1 MRRLWFI
8 LFLLPV
14 LGFSQAFQRQFWTT
28 NTHPWVLISPGT
40 NCFVTYHLLGS
51 QTNQFVIDIPA
62 SGSGQT
68 NVTILSQGTN
78 VFVHST
84 TNSGVITYT
93 VDVPTQP
100 QQTNWS
106 LADITNLTTLQI
118 AWQQITNVDSIQI
131 PLASIT
137 NLASLQIP
145 GNSVTSIVAT
155 ATTATYVTGN
165 NATLTNHIYATNVES
180 GGQLPIGTVATNT
193 PNVGD
198 FLSFTGS
205 RDWTKDGSTLTN
217 INNLSPGL
225 TNYILNLVA
234 GVNRNFYFASATN
247 TLGVGTSTNC
257 STMIDT
263 PVAAAATNS
272 IAVPNPGV
280 YFLSRV
286 STNTVTR
293 IEAGPI
299 ALETYIFVTG
309 GGGVQTITAHPEIW
323 IWFTNNTMVQLASAG
338 SQVFIEG
345 TGEPIIFNTTMNVSA
360 ATNLTGGAH
369 ILLRWFADAVANS
382 PTWNFVIGGVY
393 DSHISVN
400 IANQSG
406 TYIGSFIG
414 DGSGITNAPYIAN
427 NNGTGTNTT
436 LFNSA
441 APALT
446 LHGGFLSTNDI
457 TGSMALQTNGTL
469 QISNASVVA
478 AIGLG
483 NTNVLEVDTVPLKSA
498 LAVDTNGTV
507 FVKSLTASRIA
518 MSDARDGLSSV
529 AASGA
534 VPINA
539 DGSAT
544 TSAQVNTL
552 YTGGIIGPRFTGS
565 TTPPGSAWTVS
576 TANRFVSVVGTSFAS
591 SSDEGGVAVAFPIPC
606 TLTNFYMR
614 AEGIGTGTN
623 AVATVM
629 TNGVAS
635 SITLNWNGQG
645 STLVQTS
652 DTAHGVSIPAGCTV
666 SVKITDNVVSS
677 GTITLG
683 TLSLEYY

>member
-1 MRRLWFI
+1 MKRLWLI

-28 NTHPWVLISPGT
+28 NTHPWVLVSPGT

-93 VDVPTQP
+93 IDVPTQP

-198 FLSFTGS
+198 FLSYGGS
-205 RDWTKDGSTLTN
+205 RFWTKDASSLSN

-225 TNYILNLVA
+225 TNYILGLVA
-234 GVNRNFYFASATN
+234 GQNRNFYFASATN

-257 STMIDT
+257 STMIDA

-338 SQVFIEG
+338 SQVFTEG

-414 DGSGITNAPYIAN
+414 DGSGL
-427 NNGTGTNTT
+427 TNTT
-436 LFNSA
+436 
-441 APALT
+441 
-446 LHGGFLSTNDI
+446 
-457 TGSMALQTNGTL
+457 
-469 QISNASVVA
+469 
-478 AIGLG
+478 
-483 NTNVLEVDTVPLKSA
+483 
-498 LAVDTNGTV
+498 
-507 FVKSLTASRIA
+507 
-518 MSDARDGLSSV
+518 
-529 AASGA
+529 
-534 VPINA
+534 
-539 DGSAT
+539 
-544 TSAQVNTL
+544 
-552 YTGGIIGPRFTGS
+552 PR
-565 TTPPGSAWTVS
+565 
-576 TANRFVSVVGTSFAS
+576 VVG
-591 SSDEGGVAVAFPIPC
+591 I
-606 TLTNFYMR
+606 
-614 AEGIGTGTN
+614 
-623 AVATVM
+623 TVDGM
-629 TNGVAS
+629 
-635 SITLNWNGQG
+635 GQ
-645 STLVQTS
+645 V
-652 DTAHGVSIPAGCTV
+652 I
-666 SVKITDNVVSS
+666 SS
-677 GTITLG
+677 GTKGFVEVPYAAAIKSGTILADQNGSIQIETWRTNSGNLTLLARAGSLG
-683 TLSLEYY
+683 TNWLTSTNWSRDTTLTGWSSTSIAADDILGFTITTNAASCTRVTFQLKLQP